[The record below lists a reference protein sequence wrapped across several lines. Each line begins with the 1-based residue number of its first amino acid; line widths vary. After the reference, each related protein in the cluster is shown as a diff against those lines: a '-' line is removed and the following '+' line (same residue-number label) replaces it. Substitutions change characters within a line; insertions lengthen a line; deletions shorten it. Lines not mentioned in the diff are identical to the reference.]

1 MMPGGRAC
9 EGPFDM
15 ERFGNVMRHV
25 RLVPVFALSMI
36 ALSCAT
42 AGRASPD
49 HGRVCAGTAVRA
61 GIAVG
66 MPIRLAQNTPPAAAG
81 TAGQT
86 TTRSP
91 SAPGAEVYFID
102 LADGAKVPE
111 TFNVRIGLRHMGVA
125 PAGVDFPN
133 AGHHHIIVDSDL
145 PPFDREIPAD
155 LDHIHFGAGE
165 TERMITLPPGEH
177 TLQLLM
183 ADANHI
189 SFDPPV
195 FSKKIHI
202 TVVTQAAAA
211 APPPPVAAP
220 APAAAPTA
228 PPPQPEEAPLRRR
241 NSPKEAAVYFVSPRD
256 GAVVGSKILV
266 QFGLTGMGVAPTS
279 VDRTNT
285 GHHHLLIDTPAP
297 KPDEIIPADFNHI
310 HYGDGQTE
318 GWITL
323 PPGKHTLQLVFAD
336 SNHMQF
342 DPPIMSKP
350 ITVTVR
356 AANKGRK

>member
-1 MMPGGRAC
+1 
-9 EGPFDM
+9 M
-15 ERFGNVMRHV
+15 ERVGTIMRHV

-36 ALSCAT
+36 ALFCAT
-42 AGRASPD
+42 VGWASPD
-49 HGRVCAGTAVRA
+49 HGRIPAVGSGEKIQA
-61 GIAVG
+61 GIAAGTPV
-66 MPIRLAQNTPPAAAG
+66 RLAQTPAAAD
-81 TAGQT
+81 TTGQT
-86 TTRSP
+86 PARSP

-102 LADGAKVPE
+102 LADGATVPE
-111 TFNVRIGLRHMGVA
+111 TFDVRIGLRHMGVA

-155 LDHIHFGAGE
+155 LDHIHLGAGE

-202 TVVTQAAAA
+202 TVVANATAAAAA
-211 APPPPVAAP
+211 APPGAP
-220 APAAAPTA
+220 APPAAPLPA
-228 PPPQPEEAPLRRR
+228 PAPPAPPQPEEAPLQRHK
-241 NSPKEAAVYFVSPRD
+241 SPKEAAVYVVSPRD
-256 GAVVGSKILV
+256 GAVVGPKFLV
-266 QFGLTGMGVAPTS
+266 EFGLTGMGVAPAS
-279 VDRTNT
+279 VDRQNT
-285 GHHHLLIDTPAP
+285 GHHHLLIDTEVP

-318 GWITL
+318 GWVTL
-323 PPGKHTLQLVFAD
+323 PPGKHTLQLVFGD
-336 SNHMQF
+336 SSHMQF
-342 DPPIMSKP
+342 DPPVMSKP

-356 AANKGRK
+356 AAKKGRK